1 MNYLESLYWIHE
13 RTKFGIKPGVKRM
26 EWMLDRLNNPQLN
39 IRGIHVGGTNG
50 KGSTVAYIRAA
61 LVENGYEVGT
71 FTSPFIETFNERI
84 SLNGL
89 PITNDEIVELVEI
102 VKPISEVLEETEL
115 GGATEFE
122 IITTMMF
129 VYFGQIHP
137 VDFVVVEA
145 GLGIKMT
152 PLMCLTQFSQYLQ
165 VLD

>member
-102 VKPISEVLEETEL
+102 VKPISEVLEQETEL

-145 GLGIKMT
+145 GLGIK
-152 PLMCLTQFSQYLQ
+152 
-165 VLD
+165 

>member
-50 KGSTVAYIRAA
+50 KGSTVAYIRA

-102 VKPISEVLEETEL
+102 VKPISEVLEQKL
-115 GGATEFE
+115 N
-122 IITTMMF
+122 
-129 VYFGQIHP
+129 
-137 VDFVVVEA
+137 
-145 GLGIKMT
+145 
-152 PLMCLTQFSQYLQ
+152 
-165 VLD
+165 